1 MDPEDYS
8 ELIAGLAPDLRTE
21 TTPIR
26 NAVGRITGTDIIA
39 PRSVPDFAAS
49 AMDGFALDWAALDAA
64 RLGDPVRVI
73 GDIPAGHRAV
83 ALQPGCAVRVMTG
96 APVPTDAEAVVPV
109 ELTDARQT
117 GPAPET
123 IRIDSLP
130 GPVPSSWN
138 IRAIGED
145 MERGDI
151 VLTAGER
158 ITAAGLGVLAMLG
171 IAEVETIRTP
181 RIGLIVT
188 GDEIQAI
195 DPTGDTPTEAVSA
208 AIFNSNLPM
217 LAAAARGL
225 GAEPIEAT
233 SRDDAD
239 ELLSLLTSMQA
250 EADLVVTTGGI
261 SAGAFEV
268 VRQALERD
276 HSTFRR
282 LDMRPGSPQGF
293 GRFGTLPLIHLPGTP
308 QGAFVAFHLFVGS
321 LLTGRSLRQRW
332 RKGILAGPSLRQHGN
347 AVTFRPGT
355 FTESGEILAADRA
368 RLPNFASA
376 DVIIRIPRGTGSE
389 HDSDSPRSSGELS
402 AGTVIDYLEC

>member
-26 NAVGRITGTDIIA
+26 NAVGRITGAGITA
-39 PRSVPDFAAS
+39 ARSVPDFAAS
-49 AMDGFALDWAALDAA
+49 AMDGFALDGAALNAA
-64 RLGDPVRVI
+64 RNGEPIRVI

-145 MERGDI
+145 MERGDT
-151 VLTAGER
+151 VLAAGER

-195 DPTGDTPTEAVSA
+195 DPTDDTPTEATA
-208 AIFNSNLPM
+208 ASIFNSNLPM

-268 VRQALERD
+268 VRQVLERD

>member
-8 ELIAGLAPDLRTE
+8 ELVAGLAPDLRTE

-49 AMDGFALDWAALDAA
+49 AMDGFALDGAALNAA
-64 RLGDPVRVI
+64 RIGDPIRVI

-130 GPVPSSWN
+130 SSVPPGWN

-145 MERGDI
+145 MKRGDP

-171 IAEVETIRTP
+171 ITEVETIRTP
-181 RIGLIVT
+181 RIGLIAT
-188 GDEIQAI
+188 GDEIQVT
-195 DPTGDTPTEAVSA
+195 DPTDDTPTEAA
-208 AIFNSNLPM
+208 AASIFNSNLPM
-217 LAAAARGL
+217 LAAAVGGL
-225 GAEPIEAT
+225 GAVPIEAT
-233 SRDDAD
+233 SRDDAE
-239 ELLSLLTSMQA
+239 ELISVLTSMQA

-268 VRQALERD
+268 VRQALESD
-276 HSTFRR
+276 HSTFGR

-308 QGAFVAFHLFVGS
+308 QGAFVAFHLFVG
-321 LLTGRSLRQRW
+321 
-332 RKGILAGPSLRQHGN
+332 
-347 AVTFRPGT
+347 
-355 FTESGEILAADRA
+355 
-368 RLPNFASA
+368 
-376 DVIIRIPRGTGSE
+376 
-389 HDSDSPRSSGELS
+389 
-402 AGTVIDYLEC
+402 

>member
-8 ELIAGLAPDLRTE
+8 ELVAGLAPDLRTE

-49 AMDGFALDWAALDAA
+49 AMDGFALDGAALNAA
-64 RLGDPVRVI
+64 RIGDPIRVI

-130 GPVPSSWN
+130 SSVPPGWN

-145 MERGDI
+145 MKRGDP

-171 IAEVETIRTP
+171 ITEVETIRTP

-188 GDEIQAI
+188 GDEIQVT
-195 DPTGDTPTEAVSA
+195 DPTDDTPTEAA
-208 AIFNSNLPM
+208 AAEIFNSNLPM
-217 LAAAARGL
+217 LAAAVGGL
-225 GAEPIEAT
+225 GAVPIEAT
-233 SRDDAD
+233 SRDDAE
-239 ELLSLLTSMQA
+239 ELISVLTSMQA

-268 VRQALERD
+268 VRQALESD
-276 HSTFRR
+276 HSTFGR

-321 LLTGRSLRQRW
+321 LLTGKSLRQRW
-332 RKGILAGPSLRQHGN
+332 RKGILAGPSLRQHGR
-347 AVTFRPGT
+347 AVTFRSGT

-402 AGTVIDYLEC
+402 AGTVIEYLEC